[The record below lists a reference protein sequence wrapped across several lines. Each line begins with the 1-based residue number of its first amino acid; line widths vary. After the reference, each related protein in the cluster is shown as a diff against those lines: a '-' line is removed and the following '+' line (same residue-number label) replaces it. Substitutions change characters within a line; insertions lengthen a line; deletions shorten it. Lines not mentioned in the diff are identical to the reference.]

1 MLTQAHYLSGHLSTS
16 RFNRRLHAL
25 ADWLSFILATRAE
38 VFRHG
43 EVCVLDGM
51 PLPVCTR
58 VRARRWG
65 KVRGRIYCGY
75 CAAKQE
81 TCFGWRR
88 HLGCTPAGV
97 PVTVTILPASVHDL
111 ILVQPYGDP
120 YRVR

>member
-25 ADWLSFILATRAE
+25 ADWLSFILETRAE

-43 EVCVLDGM
+43 EVFVLDGM
-51 PLPVCTR
+51 PIPVCKR

-65 KVRGRIYCGY
+65 KVRGRSYCGD
-75 CAAKQE
+75 CAAKHE
-81 TCFGWRR
+81 KCLGWRL

-111 ILVQPYGDP
+111 TLVHMGRKEH
-120 YRVR
+120 RV